1 MTDAGSAPAR
11 IADEFRHVYYTLRTC
26 WRPGPWLSIGLL
38 TLAVVSGI
46 ATPLSAGATRS
57 LIDALTTPRSAGR
70 AYLATAIIA
79 GCAVLIAVLPV
90 LQRAL
95 QSALTRAVTLHT
107 NEQLY
112 TAMGSLP
119 GLAPFESPAFRDQ
132 LRLAQQAS
140 ASAPPQILS
149 AALACLQSVATLV
162 SFLILLGRV
171 NPVIAV
177 GTVAAAVPV
186 TVASLLDAGRQA
198 NYLIATSA
206 RYRRSSFFASLL
218 VDVQAVKEI
227 RLYQLNDF
235 FKDRMI
241 HELSTIQ
248 DGERRLDR
256 AMVRQQGS
264 LVGLSAAT
272 GGAFLIWSVHQAAAG
287 RLSIGNV
294 ALIMAGITGIQVAL
308 VGLIARFSVARQA
321 AILFKSFRTI
331 CAGSGS
337 EPAPPTQQ
345 VRAGRLSRGIEVE
358 GVWFRYPDAPSWALR
373 DVTLRIGADESIA
386 LVGDNGAGKSTLV
399 KLLCRLYEPTRGRIL
414 WNGVDIRCYPIES
427 LRAEIGAVF
436 QDFMTYDLTVTE
448 NVGIGDLGRLNSA
461 AAVRTAASHA
471 GAAEFIARLPAGYDT
486 MLSRV
491 FGQQNQ
497 ASGTAFLSGGQWQRL
512 ALARAFMRTDRSLLI
527 LDEPSSGLDP
537 DAEARVHGELI
548 EAARDR
554 ASVLISHRLAAVRM
568 AQTIYVLADG
578 RICESGSHESLMD
591 AQGRY
596 WQLFTKQASGYLT
609 P

>member
-1 MTDAGSAPAR
+1 MTGAGSAPDR
-11 IADEFRHVYYTLRTC
+11 IADEFRQLYHTLRTC

-38 TLAVVSGI
+38 TLAFVTGV
-46 ATPLSAGATRS
+46 ATPISAGATRS
-57 LIDALTTPRSAGR
+57 LIDALTMPGSADR
-70 AYLATAIIA
+70 AYQATATIV
-79 GCAVLIAVLPV
+79 GCAVLIAVVPV
-90 LQRAL
+90 LQRSL
-95 QSALTRAVTLHT
+95 QSALTRAVTLYT
-107 NEQLY
+107 NKELY
-112 TAMGSLP
+112 TAMGSLH
-119 GLAPFESPAFRDQ
+119 GLAPFENPAFRDQ

-140 ASAPPQILS
+140 ASAPTQILN

-171 NPVIAV
+171 NPAIAA

-186 TVASLLDAGRQA
+186 MVASLLDAGRQA
-198 NYLIATSA
+198 NYLIASST
-206 RYRRSSFFASLL
+206 RHRRSSFFASLL

-241 HELSTIQ
+241 HELAAVQ
-248 DGERRLDR
+248 AGERRLDR
-256 AMVRQQGS
+256 AVLRRQGS

-272 GGAFLIWSVHQAAAG
+272 GGAFLIWSVHQAVAG

-308 VGLIARFSVARQA
+308 VGLIGRFSAARQA
-321 AILFKSFRTI
+321 AILFTSFRTV
-331 CAGSGS
+331 CAVGRSD
-337 EPAPPTQQ
+337 PAPAAPH
-345 VRAGRLSRGIEVE
+345 VRASRLSRGIEVE
-358 GVWFRYPDAPSWALR
+358 GVWFRYPDAPGWALQ
-373 DVTLRIGADESIA
+373 DVTLRIAADESIA

-427 LRAEIGAVF
+427 LRAEIGVVF

-448 NVGIGDLGRLNSA
+448 NIGIGDLGRLDSA
-461 AAVRTAASHA
+461 AAVRTAAGHA

-491 FGQQNQ
+491 FSHQNQ
-497 ASGTAFLSGGQWQRL
+497 TRGTAFLSGGQWQRL

-537 DAEARVHGELI
+537 DAEAQVHGELI
-548 EAARDR
+548 EAARGR

-578 RICESGSHESLMD
+578 RIRESGSHGSLME
-591 AQGRY
+591 ARGRY